1 MSILDSF
8 NRNIKNIF
16 VGSHKGED
24 IKTEWLDTAVE
35 SVSDFL
41 KGAGFEFDEIT
52 LIKNQS
58 QKTSNKSIYNESV
71 MVNTFND
78 D

>member
-1 MSILDSF
+1 MPSFYLQSIDDQGRTTTSEF
-8 NRNIKNIF
+8 
-16 VGSHKGED
+16 E
-24 IKTEWLDTAVE
+24 TEWLDTAVE

-41 KGAGFEFDEIT
+41 KGAGFEFDELTIV
-52 LIKNQS
+52 KNQS
-58 QKTSNKSIYNESV
+58 QKISNKSVYNDSV

>member
-1 MSILDSF
+1 MPSFYLQSIDDQGRTTTSEF
-8 NRNIKNIF
+8 
-16 VGSHKGED
+16 E
-24 IKTEWLDTAVE
+24 TELLDTAVE

-41 KGAGFEFDEIT
+41 KGAGFEFDELTIV
-52 LIKNQS
+52 KNQS
-58 QKTSNKSIYNESV
+58 QKISNKSVYNDSV

>member
-1 MSILDSF
+1 MPSFYLQSIDDQGRTTTSEF
-8 NRNIKNIF
+8 
-16 VGSHKGED
+16 E
-24 IKTEWLDTAVE
+24 TEWIDTAVE
-35 SVSDFL
+35 SISDFL

>member
-1 MSILDSF
+1 MPSFYLQSIDDQGRTTTSEF
-8 NRNIKNIF
+8 
-16 VGSHKGED
+16 E
-24 IKTEWLDTAVE
+24 TEWLDTAVE

>member
-1 MSILDSF
+1 MPSFYLQSIDDQGRTTTSEF
-8 NRNIKNIF
+8 
-16 VGSHKGED
+16 E
-24 IKTEWLDTAVE
+24 TEWIDTAVE
-35 SVSDFL
+35 SISDFL

-58 QKTSNKSIYNESV
+58 QKISNKSVYNDSV
-71 MVNTFND
+71 MVNTFSD

>member
-1 MSILDSF
+1 MPSF
-8 NRNIKNIF
+8 YLQSTDDQGRTTTSEF
-16 VGSHKGED
+16 E
-24 IKTEWLDTAVE
+24 TEWLDTAVE

-41 KGAGFEFDEIT
+41 KGAGFEFDEVT

-78 D
+78 DR

>member
-1 MSILDSF
+1 MPSF
-8 NRNIKNIF
+8 YLQSTDDQGRTTTSEF
-16 VGSHKGED
+16 E
-24 IKTEWLDTAVE
+24 TEWLDTAVE

-41 KGAGFEFDEIT
+41 KGAGFEFDEVT

>member
-1 MSILDSF
+1 MPSFYLQSIDDQGRTTTSEF
-8 NRNIKNIF
+8 
-16 VGSHKGED
+16 E
-24 IKTEWLDTAVE
+24 TEWIDTAVE

-41 KGAGFEFDEIT
+41 KGAGFEFDELTIV
-52 LIKNQS
+52 KNQS
-58 QKTSNKSIYNESV
+58 QKISNKSVYNDSV

>member
-1 MSILDSF
+1 MPSFYLQSIDDQGRTTTSEF
-8 NRNIKNIF
+8 
-16 VGSHKGED
+16 E
-24 IKTEWLDTAVE
+24 TEWLDTAVE

-58 QKTSNKSIYNESV
+58 QNTSNKSIYNESV

>member
-1 MSILDSF
+1 MPSFYLQSIDDQGRTTTSEF
-8 NRNIKNIF
+8 
-16 VGSHKGED
+16 E
-24 IKTEWLDTAVE
+24 TEWLDTAVE

-41 KGAGFEFDEIT
+41 KGAGFEFDEVT

>member
-1 MSILDSF
+1 MPSFYLQSIDDQGTTTTSEF
-8 NRNIKNIF
+8 
-16 VGSHKGED
+16 E
-24 IKTEWLDTAVE
+24 TEWLDTAVE